1 MSLSYSYIDWK
12 YPLAP
17 PPFKVNGGLYTGE
30 AAKGP
35 WGNYPVLPEP
45 NELAKNL
52 LTANPPPNAEKI
64 PTTYHRE
71 GNNNVTFPNHVLYN
85 NNYPQ
90 LICRK

>member
-1 MSLSYSYIDWK
+1 
-12 YPLAP
+12 
-17 PPFKVNGGLYTGE
+17 VNGGLYTGE